1 MSTVIETL
9 ALTKTYGKHQAV
21 CGINLSV
28 QVGSVCAFL
37 GQNGA
42 GKSSTIKMLLG
53 MIHPTS
59 GSGSIFGHRI
69 DKESESLLIR
79 QKVAFVAEDKRLY
92 DYMTVGQIVH
102 FTKSF
107 FPRWDHALESRLLE
121 QFELP
126 LERKIR
132 QLSKGM
138 RTKLALL
145 LGFARGCELLVLDE
159 PTEGLDPV
167 AIEDVLQ
174 IVVSL
179 AAQGT
184 TIFFSSHQIAE
195 VEQVAD
201 YVLMIDRG
209 KLVLDAPMDRVK
221 EQYAFGASMT
231 GAGIV
236 VVTFGLFLAETF
248 EGEFTSPVVGL
259 CTLTATFLGYRA
271 HILKGW
277 NVFEVMS
284 ATTSI
289 DPNTQLITGEFHWL
303 GITVCFLASAVLLGA
318 TIAVLQARDF

>member
-1 MSTVIETL
+1 MAAVIETSEL
-9 ALTKTYGKHQAV
+9 KKTYGKNEAV
-21 CGINLSV
+21 RGLNLSV
-28 QVGSVCAFL
+28 LAGSVCAFL

-53 MIHPTS
+53 MTHPTS
-59 GSGSIFGHRI
+59 GRGSVFGHRI

-79 QKVAFVAEDKRLY
+79 RKAAFVAEDKRLY
-92 DYMTVGQIVH
+92 DYMTVAEITR

-107 FPRWDHALESRLLE
+107 FPGWNHTLENRLME

-126 LERKIR
+126 ADRRIR

-145 LGFARGCELLVLDE
+145 LGFARGCELLILDE

-179 AAQGT
+179 AADGT
-184 TIFFSSHQIAE
+184 TVFFSSHQIAE

-201 YVLMIDRG
+201 HVLMIDRG

-221 EQYAFGASMT
+221 EQYRQIQAVFP
-231 GAGIV
+231 
-236 VVTFGLFLAETF
+236 E
-248 EGEFTSPVVGL
+248 PV
-259 CTLTATFLGYRA
+259 
-271 HILKGW
+271 
-277 NVFEVMS
+277 E
-284 ATTSI
+284 
-289 DPNTQLITGEFHWL
+289 E
-303 GITVCFLASAVLLGA
+303 
-318 TIAVLQARDF
+318 RDFRVAGVERVRAEGRAVSLVASHNVESIVEHVRMLRAASVDVLPISLKEIFLEKVKARQ

>member
-1 MSTVIETL
+1 MAAIIETAEL
-9 ALTKTYGKHQAV
+9 KKNYGKHEAV
-21 CGINLSV
+21 RGLNLSV
-28 QVGSVCAFL
+28 QPGSVCAFL

-59 GSGSIFGHRI
+59 GTGRVLNHRI
-69 DKESESLLIR
+69 DNERESLLIR

-92 DYMTVGQIVH
+92 DYMTVAQIVH

-107 FPRWDHALESRLLE
+107 FPGWNHALERQLLE
-121 QFELP
+121 QFDLP
-126 LERKIR
+126 PERRIR

-145 LGFARGCELLVLDE
+145 LGFARGCELLILDE

-179 AAQGT
+179 TAQGT

-201 YVLMIDRG
+201 HVLMIDRG

-221 EQYAFGASMT
+221 EQYRHIQAVFPDPVEERDFRVPGIEKVRTEGRTVSLVASHNVDSIVEHVRMLR
-231 GAGIV
+231 AG
-236 VVTFGLFLAETF
+236 
-248 EGEFTSPVVGL
+248 
-259 CTLTATFLGYRA
+259 
-271 HILKGW
+271 
-277 NVFEVMS
+277 
-284 ATTSI
+284 SI
-289 DPNTQLITGEFHWL
+289 DVLPISLKEI
-303 GITVCFLASAVLLGA
+303 FLEKVK
-318 TIAVLQARDF
+318 ARS

>member
-1 MSTVIETL
+1 MAAVIETAEL
-9 ALTKTYGKHQAV
+9 KKNYGKHEAV
-21 CGINLSV
+21 RGINLSV
-28 QVGSVCAFL
+28 RAGSVCAFL

-59 GSGSIFGHRI
+59 GTARVLGHPI
-69 DKESESLLIR
+69 DNENESLLIR
-79 QKVAFVAEDKRLY
+79 KKVAFVAEDKRLY
-92 DYMTVGQIVH
+92 DYMTVNQIIR

-107 FPRWDHALESRLLE
+107 FPHWDETLERRLLD

-126 LERKIR
+126 PERRIR

-145 LGFARGCELLVLDE
+145 LGFARGCELLILDE

-201 YVLMIDRG
+201 HVLMIDRG
-209 KLVLDAPMDRVK
+209 KLVLDAPMDQVK
-221 EQYAFGASMT
+221 EQYRHIQLVFPEPVDERDLRVPGIERIHVEGRTVSLVASHDVDAILQHVRMLH
-231 GAGIV
+231 AGSIDV
-236 VVTFGLFLAETF
+236 LPISLKEI
-248 EGEFTSPVVGL
+248 
-259 CTLTATFLGYRA
+259 FLG
-271 HILKGW
+271 K
-277 NVFEVMS
+277 VK
-284 ATTSI
+284 
-289 DPNTQLITGEFHWL
+289 
-303 GITVCFLASAVLLGA
+303 
-318 TIAVLQARDF
+318 ARQ

>member
-1 MSTVIETL
+1 MATVIETIEL
-9 ALTKTYGKHQAV
+9 SKNYGTHQAIR
-21 CGINLSV
+21 GMNLSV
-28 QVGSVCAFL
+28 QAGSVCAFL

-69 DKESESLLIR
+69 DKESDSLKIR

-92 DYMTVGQIVH
+92 DYMSVNQIIR

-107 FPRWDHALESRLLE
+107 FPRWDHALEARLLE

-126 LERKIR
+126 PERKIR

-145 LGFARGCELLVLDE
+145 LGFARGCELLILDE

-167 AIEDVLQ
+167 AIEAVLQ

-201 YVLMIDRG
+201 HVLMIDRG

-221 EQYAFGASMT
+221 EQYRHIQAVFTEPVEERDCCMQAASMCCR
-231 GAGIV
+231 
-236 VVTFGLFLAETF
+236 
-248 EGEFTSPVVGL
+248 S
-259 CTLTATFLGYRA
+259 R
-271 HILKGW
+271 
-277 NVFEVMS
+277 
-284 ATTSI
+284 
-289 DPNTQLITGEFHWL
+289 
-303 GITVCFLASAVLLGA
+303 
-318 TIAVLQARDF
+318 

>member
-1 MSTVIETL
+1 MAAVVETIEL
-9 ALTKTYGKHQAV
+9 KKNYGSHEAV
-21 CGINLSV
+21 RGLNLSV
-28 QVGSVCAFL
+28 NAGSVCAFL

-69 DKESESLLIR
+69 DKERESLLIR

-92 DYMTVGQIVH
+92 DYMSVSEIIH
-102 FTKSF
+102 FTRSF
-107 FPRWDHALESRLLE
+107 FPSWNLALETNLLDR
-121 QFELP
+121 FELP
-126 LERKIR
+126 PERKIR

-145 LGFARGCELLVLDE
+145 LGFARGCELLILDE

-179 AAQGT
+179 AAEGT

-201 YVLMIDRG
+201 HVLMIDRG
-209 KLVLDAPMDRVK
+209 KLVLDASMDRIK
-221 EQYAFGASMT
+221 EQYRQIQAVFTDPIEARDLRLP
-231 GAGIV
+231 GIERV
-236 VVTFGLFLAETF
+236 CF
-248 EGEFTSPVVGL
+248 EGR
-259 CTLTATFLGYRA
+259 TATFVASHNVDSIVEHVRMLRA
-271 HILKGW
+271 G
-277 NVFEVMS
+277 
-284 ATTSI
+284 SI
-289 DPNTQLITGEFHWL
+289 DVLPISLKEI
-303 GITVCFLASAVLLGA
+303 FLEKVK
-318 TIAVLQARDF
+318 ARS